1 MRKTLLL
8 LTTMTLTLLL
18 AAGVALAQAT
28 TFHESETQST
38 EFFLEEDPENVCVGE
53 TIHFTGLIHF
63 TNHITQD
70 ASGGLHTVT
79 HFNFIDVQG
88 TGLVSE
94 GQYRLPQALNGTIHS
109 NSGGFPI
116 VQTEEVSSQV
126 IGQGQLPDFR
136 SHFLLHITINENGDS
151 TAVVDG
157 ATAECR
163 NGSQ

>member
-1 MRKTLLL
+1 MRRTMCMLVVMGTTLA
-8 LTTMTLTLLL
+8 L

-28 TFHESETQST
+28 TFHEVDTQQT
-38 EFFLEEDPENVCVGE
+38 EFFLEEDPENPCVGE

-63 TNHITQD
+63 TSHTTQD
-70 ASGGLHTVT
+70 AAGGLHTVT

-88 TGLVSE
+88 TGLVSG

-109 NSGGFPI
+109 NAGGFPI
-116 VQTEEVSSQV
+116 VQTEEVSGQV

-151 TAVVDG
+151 TAEVLRV
-157 ATAECR
+157 TAQCR
-163 NGSQ
+163 NTNQ